1 MSNKSSKTQVNST
14 QNFKIRSKQ
23 SIHHHLFKAAVA
35 FFKKNVSWKHKVL
48 DLHNVE
54 HVHHF
59 HSVNSHG
66 MPQKFTNM
74 VGGHF
79 HEVTWEIGSNGEP
92 VAKCGPALRKVV
104 RKTPQGA
111 RSMNEPVKWPG
122 YDNNTGEEIMVR
134 DEHTHQMEYLGTDI
148 LTAES
153 IRQTQKQNAEAMAVA
168 QTMEKPE
175 RFENEEVSMEPA
187 GAR

>member
-1 MSNKSSKTQVNST
+1 
-14 QNFKIRSKQ
+14 
-23 SIHHHLFKAAVA
+23 
-35 FFKKNVSWKHKVL
+35 
-48 DLHNVE
+48 
-54 HVHHF
+54 
-59 HSVNSHG
+59 
-66 MPQKFTNM
+66 
-74 VGGHF
+74 
-79 HEVTWEIGSNGEP
+79 
-92 VAKCGPALRKVV
+92 
-104 RKTPQGA
+104 
-111 RSMNEPVKWPG
+111 MNEPVKWPG

-168 QTMEKPE
+168 QTFEKPE